1 MTYSLDL
8 LFKSC
13 RQGPP
18 SAHIYVKT
26 HTRKDGSK
34 LMLITPE
41 CVSYRE
47 CDHEISR
54 LIKELQELRE
64 RAKKKFSPGLQT
76 RLSGRREVQQL

>member
-8 LFKSC
+8 LFKPC
-13 RQGPP
+13 RAAPP

-41 CVSYRE
+41 CVSYPE
-47 CDHEISR
+47 VDYEISR
-54 LIKELQELRE
+54 LIKELEELRK
-64 RAKKKFSPGLQT
+64 RAKKEFAAGMQA
-76 RLSGRREVQQL
+76 RLVAD